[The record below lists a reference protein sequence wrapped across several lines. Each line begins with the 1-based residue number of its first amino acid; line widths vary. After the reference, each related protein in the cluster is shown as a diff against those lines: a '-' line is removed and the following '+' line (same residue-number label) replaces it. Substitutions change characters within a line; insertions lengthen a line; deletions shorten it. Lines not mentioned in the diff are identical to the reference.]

1 MTPNK
6 SLSYPDRIESRIG
19 GMDMEDGFA
28 LLDQNM
34 KILYKALAR
43 AHIRQSDADYD
54 DWLSFARLQY
64 LYHYQKRGSLSD
76 EVFNRGVGRLIYL
89 DIEKQ
94 RGSIVKDLQRVS
106 RVNEFAEESTGIDI
120 TELEVREL
128 LQAAVVRMTGIQRQ
142 IFVLLIDEGLTQA
155 QIARQLQIS
164 RQAVYG
170 HVEKI
175 RKIMSDV
182 LGRE

>member
-1 MTPNK
+1 M
-6 SLSYPDRIESRIG
+6 G
-19 GMDMEDGFA
+19 AGFE
-28 LLDQNM
+28 LLDYNM

-43 AHIRQSDADYD
+43 AHIRQGDEDYA

-64 LYHYQKRGSLSD
+64 LYHYQKRGALSD
-76 EVFNRGVGRLIYL
+76 EVFNRGVGRLVYL

-94 RGSIVKDLQRVS
+94 RGSIVKDLKRAS

-128 LQAAVVRMTGIQRQ
+128 LQAAVVSMTEIQRQ
-142 IFVLLIDEGLTQA
+142 VFALLIDEGLTQA

-164 RQAVYG
+164 RQAVHG
-170 HVEKI
+170 HVAKI
-175 RKIMSDV
+175 RKIMTEV
-182 LGRE
+182 LRQE

>member
-1 MTPNK
+1 M
-6 SLSYPDRIESRIG
+6 S
-19 GMDMEDGFA
+19 DGFE
-28 LLDQNM
+28 LLDHNM

-43 AHIRQSDADYD
+43 AHIRQGDEDYA

-64 LYHYQKRGSLSD
+64 LYHYQKRGDLSD

-94 RGSIVKDLQRVS
+94 RGSIVRDLQRVS

-128 LQAAVVRMTGIQRQ
+128 LQAVVVKMTGLQRR
-142 IFVLLIDEGLTQA
+142 IFVLMIDDGLTQA

-164 RQAVYG
+164 RQAVHG

-175 RKIMSDV
+175 RRIMSEV